1 MTDTTAPTPAKAKA
15 DETFEEGMARVRA
28 DKELNERIDR
38 LMERDKEL
46 LDRLA
51 GQ

>member
-1 MTDTTAPTPAKAKA
+1 MTDTITPTPAKAKTG
-15 DETFEEGMARVRA
+15 ETFEEGMARVRA
-28 DKELNERIDR
+28 DKELNEWIDR

-51 GQ
+51 AQ

>member
-1 MTDTTAPTPAKAKA
+1 MTDTTTPSPAKAKPN
-15 DETFEEGMARVRA
+15 ETFEEGMARVRA
-28 DKELNERIDR
+28 DKELQEWIKQT
-38 LMERDKEL
+38 MEEDKEL